1 MIKVQKNPL
10 FLIYFQLYFYCLSFS
25 KINLGIRFI
34 IYFLYKIFSFPFI
47 ISYYLILQG
56 NIYKI
61 KNNII
66 DTKINKIERKFMKIT
81 KNTLIILCLFVLGTL
96 ISACDS
102 GSETRTPS
110 NLFFPIS
117 TTHTKYQLELSQTE
131 FTINIGETDNI
142 TVTLNDKDITQT
154 AIYIVDQESI
164 ATVEKGLIT
173 GISAGITTVT
183 VHSENAEAD
192 KTFTVK
198 VIDPTLPTL
207 ELSETTYNL
216 FIGDETR
223 IKVTLN
229 GEDVTEQATYTSND
243 KLIATAEKGIIKA
256 KYSEGSA
263 NITVSLEGAN
273 SVTFTVNIT
282 DDSEEVPLDPVRFD
296 ILHNLGLLSRTYE
309 ERNNIIEANIPAIF
323 YDENNKKYKIISITG
338 VFSDCTSLKS
348 ITIPESI
355 ISIADGAFSNC
366 TSLKSVIIPDSVIS
380 LGSGAFRQCIILNN
394 VKIGESVN
402 SIKAYTF
409 CDCSS
414 LTEITIPESVE
425 SIGENSFY
433 DCRSLKKVNIPNSV
447 ISIDNGA
454 FNGCISLNSINIP
467 KNITTIG
474 NYVFRYCAFTTIT
487 IPDKVTS
494 IGGWAFSDCPN
505 LTKIEIPN
513 KVTSIGQRAFN
524 ACTSLTSVSIGYGVR
539 TIEEGAFS
547 EAGYNNETSNLT
559 LTIPSNVTTIGE
571 NALWLV
577 NFEYDGNAE
586 DTGNNNWGGNKI

>member
-1 MIKVQKNPL
+1 
-10 FLIYFQLYFYCLSFS
+10 
-25 KINLGIRFI
+25 
-34 IYFLYKIFSFPFI
+34 
-47 ISYYLILQG
+47 
-56 NIYKI
+56 
-61 KNNII
+61 
-66 DTKINKIERKFMKIT
+66 MKIT

-110 NLFFPIS
+110 NLFFPIP